1 MGGFLP
7 NMLGDLLR
15 LLKTD
20 APFPFE
26 VAQQLA
32 ESIAGADSP
41 APVDPLDRMRL
52 EELVQIAD
60 LQVAD
65 VTGMTTGVGGRPVA
79 VTPLARV
86 DWARANLLAWREA
99 LEAFATE
106 LRPKPESTPSSPPRE
121 DAFGDDFG
129 GEPDVGAL
137 IGQWAQAVAPAMIAM
152 QFGSMVGH
160 LATSTLGQYDLV
172 LPRKNEGELTV
183 VPQNI
188 AAFAE
193 DWSLKRDDVAFYLM
207 VRDVTLQAIVA
218 RPHVMERL
226 RALMLEHAKGFRPD
240 PAALESALGE
250 SSLSGAPNLE
260 EISQLLGSP
269 AALGRIADTPE
280 QRRVAADLA
289 SLAAAIGGYAE
300 WVTRTV
306 AERTIGTGTPI
317 AAALRRHRLGRS
329 ENERVADA
337 LFGLAIDQAAI
348 DRGDAFVRGV
358 LERGAERELA
368 SLFVIPEHLPTP
380 AEIDAPGLW
389 IERINLP
396 PAEPP
401 TN

>member
-52 EELVQIAD
+52 EELVQLAD

-106 LRPKPESTPSSPPRE
+106 LRPKPDATPPRAPAE
-121 DAFGDDFG
+121 DGFED
-129 GEPDVGAL
+129 EPAVGAL
-137 IGQWAQAVAPAMIAM
+137 IGQWAEAVAPAMIAM

-188 AAFAE
+188 TAFAE
-193 DWSLKRDDVAFYLM
+193 DWSLKRDDVVFYLM
-207 VRDVTLQAIVA
+207 VRDVTLQAIVS

-226 RALMLEHAKGFRPD
+226 RSLMLEHAKGFRPD

-250 SSLSGAPNLE
+250 SSLNGAPSLE

-269 AALGRIADTPE
+269 AALGQIADTPE
-280 QRRVAADLA
+280 QRRVAADLS
-289 SLAAAIGGYAE
+289 SLPAAIGGYAE

-306 AERTIGTGTPI
+306 AERTIGSGTPI

-368 SLFVIPEHLPTP
+368 SLFVIPENLPTP

-396 PAEPP
+396 PVEPP